1 MLYHLLY
8 PLVDYHTVF
17 NVFRYVTFRT
27 AGAIM
32 TALLLSL
39 VLGPYI
45 IERLREMHVGQQI
58 REDGPGS
65 HMTKAGTPTMG
76 GLLIL
81 TSVTGSTLL
90 WANLSYRFVWLTLL
104 GMIAMGVVGFCDDY
118 LKLKRQSSKGLPPR
132 YKFAWQ
138 IALGLGVGSYLY
150 LDPADAFTTRLSI
163 PFVKWWVPDL
173 GLMYVLLVMVIIVG
187 CSNAVNLTDGLDGL
201 ATGPVI
207 MASAAYTVLAY
218 MAGHAG
224 IARYLQVIPVRE
236 ASELT
241 IIGGA
246 VVGASL
252 GFLWFNAYPAQIF
265 MGDTGSMALGT
276 ALALLA
282 VLTKQELLLII
293 IGGVFVIE
301 TVSVIL
307 QVFSFKTTG
316 RRIFRMAPIHHH
328 YELNG
333 LAEPKIIV
341 RFWIISFLLALIS
354 LATLKLR

>member
-27 AGAIM
+27 AGAMI

-39 VLGPYI
+39 LLGPYVI
-45 IERLREMHVGQQI
+45 DRLRRLHIGQQI
-58 REDGPGS
+58 REDGPGT
-65 HMTKAGTPTMG
+65 HFGKAGTPTMG
-76 GLLIL
+76 GILIL
-81 TSVTGSTLL
+81 AAVIGSTLL
-90 WANLSYRFVWLTLL
+90 WANLTYRFVWLTLL
-104 GMIAMGVVGFCDDY
+104 GIVAMAAVGFLDDY
-118 LKLKRQSSKGLPPR
+118 LKLKRHSSKGLPPR
-132 YKFAWQ
+132 YKFGLQ
-138 IALGLGVGSYLY
+138 ILLGLGVGLYLY
-150 LDPADAFTTRLSI
+150 LYPADQFTTRLSI

-173 GLMYVLLVMVIIVG
+173 GWLYVFLVMLVIVG

-218 MAGHAG
+218 MAGHAA
-224 IARYLQVIPVRE
+224 ISRYLQVIYVRE
-236 ASELT
+236 SSELT
-241 IIGGA
+241 IVAGA

-252 GFLWFNAYPAQIF
+252 GFLWFNAYPAQVF
-265 MGDTGSMALGT
+265 MGDTGSLALGT

-282 VLTKQELLLII
+282 VLTKHELLLLI

-333 LAEPKIIV
+333 LAEPKIII

-354 LATLKLR
+354 LTTLKLR

>member
-8 PLVDYHTVF
+8 PLVDYHTGF

-45 IERLREMHVGQQI
+45 IERLRGLHVGQQI
-58 REDGPGS
+58 REDGPGT
-65 HMTKAGTPTMG
+65 HMAKAGTPTMG

-81 TSVTGSTLL
+81 SAVTGSTLL
-90 WANLSYRFVWLTLL
+90 WANLTYRFVWLTLF
-104 GMIAMGVVGFCDDY
+104 GMIAMGAVGFCDDY
-118 LKLKRQSSKGLPPR
+118 LKLKRQSSKGLAPR

-138 IALGLGVGSYLY
+138 IALGLGVGLYLY
-150 LDPADAFTTRLSI
+150 LFPVDQFTTRLSI
-163 PFVKWWVPDL
+163 PFVKWWVPDP
-173 GLMYVLLVMVIIVG
+173 GWMYVPLVMVIIVG

-207 MASAAYTVLAY
+207 MASGAYTLLAY
-218 MAGHAG
+218 VAGHVA
-224 IARYLQVIPVRE
+224 IARYLQVIYVRE
-236 ASELT
+236 SSELT
-241 IIGGA
+241 IVGGA
-246 VVGASL
+246 VVGAAL

-282 VLTKQELLLII
+282 VLTKQELLLVI

-341 RFWIISFLLALIS
+341 RFWIISFILALIS

>member
-8 PLVDYHTVF
+8 PLVEYHTVF

-45 IERLREMHVGQQI
+45 IAYLRELHVGQQI
-58 REDGPGS
+58 REDGPGT
-65 HMTKAGTPTMG
+65 HMAKAGTPTMG

-81 TSVTGSTLL
+81 AAVTGSTLL
-90 WANLSYRFVWLTLL
+90 WANLTYRFVWLTLL
-104 GMIAMGVVGFCDDY
+104 GMIGMGGVGFCDDY

-132 YKFAWQ
+132 YKFTWQ
-138 IALGLGVGSYLY
+138 IILGLSVGLYLY
-150 LDPADAFTTRLSI
+150 LVPVDAFTTRLSI

-173 GLMYVLLVMVIIVG
+173 GWMYVLLVLLIIVG

-201 ATGPVI
+201 AIGPVI

-218 MAGHAG
+218 MAGHAA
-224 IARYLQVIPVRE
+224 IARYLQVIPVGQ

-246 VVGASL
+246 IVGASL

-282 VLTKQELLLII
+282 VLTKQELLLVI

>member
-1 MLYHLLY
+1 MLYHFLY
-8 PLVDYHTVF
+8 PLVEYHTVF

-32 TALLLSL
+32 TSLLLSL

-45 IERLREMHVGQQI
+45 IKRLRGLHVGQQI
-58 REDGPGS
+58 REDGPGT
-65 HMTKAGTPTMG
+65 HIGKAGTPTMG

-81 TSVTGSTLL
+81 TAVTGSTLL
-90 WANLSYRFVWLTLL
+90 WANLTYRFVWLILL
-104 GMIAMGVVGFCDDY
+104 GTLAMGVVGFIDDY
-118 LKLKRQSSKGLPPR
+118 LKLKRQSSKGLAPR
-132 YKFAWQ
+132 YKFACQ
-138 IALGLGVGSYLY
+138 ILLGLGVGCYLY
-150 LDPADAFTTRLSI
+150 LAPVDGFTTRLSI

-173 GLMYVLLVMVIIVG
+173 GAAYILLVMLMIVG

-201 ATGPVI
+201 ATGPMI
-207 MASAAYTVLAY
+207 MASGAYTVLAY
-218 MAGHAG
+218 MAGHAT
-224 IARYLQVIPVRE
+224 IARYLQVIAVRE
-236 ASELT
+236 SSEVT
-241 IIGGA
+241 IFGGA
-246 VVGASL
+246 VLGASL

-265 MGDTGSMALGT
+265 MGDTGSLALGT

-282 VLTKQELLLII
+282 VLTKHELLLVI

-301 TVSVIL
+301 TVSVLL
-307 QVFSFKTTG
+307 QVFSYKTTG

-333 LAEPKIIV
+333 LAEPKIFV

-354 LATLKLR
+354 LTTLKLR

>member
-8 PLVDYHTVF
+8 PLVEHHTVF
-17 NVFRYVTFRT
+17 NVFRYVTFRA

-39 VLGPYI
+39 VLGPYVI
-45 IERLREMHVGQQI
+45 RRLRELHVGQQI
-58 REDGPGS
+58 REDGPGT
-65 HMTKAGTPTMG
+65 HTAKAGTPTMG

-81 TSVTGSTLL
+81 AAVTGATLL
-90 WANLSYRFVWLTLL
+90 WANLTTRFVWLTLL
-104 GMIAMGVVGFCDDY
+104 GVTAMGAVGFWDDY
-118 LKLKRQSSKGLPPR
+118 LKLRRQSSKGLPPR

-138 IALGLGVGSYLY
+138 IVLGLGVGLYLY
-150 LDPADAFTTRLSI
+150 LVPVDEFTTRLSI

-173 GLMYVLLVMVIIVG
+173 GWMYVPFVLLIIVG

-201 ATGPVI
+201 ATGPVV

-218 MAGHAG
+218 VAGHAA

-236 ASELT
+236 ASEMA

-282 VLTKQELLLII
+282 VLTKQELLLVI

-333 LAEPKIIV
+333 LSEPKIIV

>member
-8 PLVDYHTVF
+8 PLVNYHTVF

-32 TALLLSL
+32 ASLLISL
-39 VLGPYI
+39 LLGPYI
-45 IERLREMHVGQQI
+45 IQRLRGLHVGQQI
-58 REDGPGS
+58 REDGPGT
-65 HMTKAGTPTMG
+65 HTTKAGTPTMG

-81 TSVTGSTLL
+81 AAVTGSTLL
-90 WANLSYRFVWLTLL
+90 WANLTYRFVWLILLATL
-104 GMIAMGVVGFCDDY
+104 AMGAVGFFDDF
-118 LKLKRQSSKGLPPR
+118 LKLTRQSSKGLAPR
-132 YKFAWQ
+132 YKFAFQ
-138 IALGLGVGSYLY
+138 ILLGLAVGLY
-150 LDPADAFTTRLSI
+150 LCLFPVDEFTTRLSI
-163 PFVKWWVPDL
+163 PFVKWWLPDL
-173 GLMYVLLVMVIIVG
+173 GWAYVPLVMLIMVG

-201 ATGPVI
+201 ATGPMI

-218 MAGHAG
+218 MAGHAA
-224 IARYLQVIPVRE
+224 IARYLQVIYVRE
-236 ASELT
+236 SSELT
-241 IIGGA
+241 IFGGA

-252 GFLWFNAYPAQIF
+252 GFLWFNAYPAQVF
-265 MGDTGSMALGT
+265 MGDTGSLALGT

-282 VLTKQELLLII
+282 ILTKQELLLVI

-333 LAEPKIIV
+333 LVEPKIIV
-341 RFWIISFLLALIS
+341 RFWIISFILALIS
-354 LATLKLR
+354 LMTLKLR

>member
-8 PLVDYHTVF
+8 PLVDYHSVF
-17 NVFRYVTFRT
+17 NVFRYVTFRA

-32 TALLLSL
+32 TSLLFSL
-39 VLGPYI
+39 LFGPYI
-45 IERLREMHVGQQI
+45 IARLRALHVGQQI
-58 REDGPGS
+58 REDGPKT
-65 HMTKAGTPTMG
+65 HMGKAGTPTMG

-81 TSVTGSTLL
+81 TAVSGSTLL
-90 WANLSYRFVWLTLL
+90 WANLTSRFVWLILL
-104 GMIAMGVVGFCDDY
+104 GTLAMGALGFFDDY
-118 LKLKRQSSKGLPPR
+118 LKLKRHSSKGLAPR
-132 YKFAWQ
+132 FKFAWQ
-138 IALGLGVGSYLY
+138 ILVGLGVGLYLY
-150 LDPADAFTTRLSI
+150 LVPVGEFTTRLSI
-163 PFVKWWVPDL
+163 PFIKWWVPDL
-173 GLMYVLLVMVIIVG
+173 GAAYVLLVMLMIVG

-201 ATGPVI
+201 ATGPMI

-218 MAGHAG
+218 IAGHAT
-224 IARYLQVIPVRE
+224 IARYLQVISVRE
-236 ASELT
+236 SSELT
-241 IIGGA
+241 IFGGA

-282 VLTKQELLLII
+282 VLTKHELLLVI

-301 TVSVIL
+301 TVSVLL
-307 QVFSFKTTG
+307 QVFSYKTTG

-333 LAEPKIIV
+333 IAEPKIFV

-354 LATLKLR
+354 LTTLKLR

>member
-32 TALLLSL
+32 TSLVLSL
-39 VLGPYI
+39 ILGPYI
-45 IERLREMHVGQQI
+45 IQRLRELHVGQHI
-58 REDGPGS
+58 REDGPGTHFS
-65 HMTKAGTPTMG
+65 KAGTPTMG
-76 GLLIL
+76 GILIL
-81 TSVTGSTLL
+81 TAVTASTLL
-90 WANLSYRFVWLTLL
+90 WATLTSRFVWLILGGTL
-104 GMIAMGVVGFCDDY
+104 AMGAVGFFDDY
-118 LKLKRQSSKGLPPR
+118 LKMKRHSSKGLAPR
-132 YKFAWQ
+132 HKFGLQ
-138 IALGLGVGSYLY
+138 ILLGLAVGFYLY
-150 LDPADAFTTRLSI
+150 LVPVDAFTTRLSV
-163 PFVKWWVPDL
+163 PFFKWVVPDL
-173 GLMYVLLVMVIIVG
+173 GWAYALLVMVMIVG

-201 ATGPVI
+201 ATGPMI
-207 MASAAYTVLAY
+207 MASAAYTILAY
-218 MAGHAG
+218 IAGHAA
-224 IARYLQVIPVRE
+224 IARYLQVIAVRDS
-236 ASELT
+236 SEVT
-241 IIGGA
+241 VFGGA
-246 VVGASL
+246 VVGACL

-265 MGDTGSMALGT
+265 MGDTGSLALGT

-282 VLTKQELLLII
+282 VLTKHELLLLI

-301 TVSVIL
+301 TVSVVL

-333 LAEPKIIV
+333 MAEPKIFV

-354 LATLKLR
+354 LTTLKLR

>member
-27 AGAIM
+27 AGAIV
-32 TALLLSL
+32 TSLLLSL

-45 IERLREMHVGQQI
+45 IERLRALHIGQQI
-58 REDGPGS
+58 REDGPRTHLG
-65 HMTKAGTPTMG
+65 KAGTPTMG
-76 GLLIL
+76 GVLI
-81 TSVTGSTLL
+81 VAAVIGSTLL
-90 WANLSYRFVWLTLL
+90 WANLTYRFVWVILL
-104 GMIAMGVVGFCDDY
+104 GTLGMGAVGFCDDY
-118 LKLKRQSSKGLPPR
+118 LKLRRKSSKGLAPR
-132 YKFAWQ
+132 YKFTWQ
-138 IALGLGVGSYLY
+138 IMLGLGVGLYLY
-150 LDPADAFTTRLSI
+150 LSPVDEFTTRLSI
-163 PFVKWWVPDL
+163 PFVKWLVPDL
-173 GLMYVLLVMVIIVG
+173 EWVYVLLVMLVIVG

-201 ATGPVI
+201 ATGPMI
-207 MASAAYTVLAY
+207 MAAGAYTVLAY
-218 MAGHAG
+218 MAGHGA
-224 IARYLQVIPVRE
+224 IARYLQVIYVRE
-236 ASELT
+236 SSELT
-241 IIGGA
+241 IFGGA

-265 MGDTGSMALGT
+265 MGDTGSLALGT

-282 VLTKQELLLII
+282 VLTKHELLLMI

-301 TVSVIL
+301 AISVLL
-307 QVFSFKTTG
+307 QVFSYKTTG

-333 LAEPKIIV
+333 VAEPKIIV

-354 LATLKLR
+354 LTTLKLR

>member
-1 MLYHLLY
+1 MLYHFLY
-8 PLVDYHTVF
+8 PLVEYHTVF

-32 TALLLSL
+32 TSLLLSL

-45 IERLREMHVGQQI
+45 IKRLRGLHVGQQI
-58 REDGPGS
+58 REDGPGT
-65 HMTKAGTPTMG
+65 HIGKAGTPTMG

-81 TSVTGSTLL
+81 TAVTGSTLL
-90 WANLSYRFVWLTLL
+90 WANLTYRFVWLILL
-104 GMIAMGVVGFCDDY
+104 GTLAMGVVGFIDDY
-118 LKLKRQSSKGLPPR
+118 LKLKRQSSKGLAPR

-138 IALGLGVGSYLY
+138 ILLGLGVGCYLY
-150 LDPADAFTTRLSI
+150 LAPVDGFTTRLSI

-173 GLMYVLLVMVIIVG
+173 GAAYILLVMLMIVG

-201 ATGPVI
+201 ATGPMI
-207 MASAAYTVLAY
+207 MASGAYTVLAY
-218 MAGHAG
+218 MAGHAT
-224 IARYLQVIPVRE
+224 IAHYLQVIAVRE
-236 ASELT
+236 SSEIT
-241 IIGGA
+241 IFGGA
-246 VVGASL
+246 VLGASL

-265 MGDTGSMALGT
+265 MGDTGSLALGT

-282 VLTKQELLLII
+282 ILTKHELLLVI

-301 TVSVIL
+301 TVSVLL
-307 QVFSFKTTG
+307 QVFSYKTTG

-333 LAEPKIIV
+333 LAEPKIFV

-354 LATLKLR
+354 LTTLKLR

>member
-8 PLVDYHTVF
+8 PLVDYHTAF

-32 TALLLSL
+32 TSLLLSL

-45 IERLREMHVGQQI
+45 IRRLRELHVEQQI
-58 REDGPGS
+58 REDGPGT
-65 HMTKAGTPTMG
+65 HVGKAGTPTMG

-81 TSVTGSTLL
+81 AAIGGATLL
-90 WANLSYRFVWLTLL
+90 WANLTYRFVWLVLVGTLL
-104 GMIAMGVVGFCDDY
+104 MGGIGFCDDY
-118 LKLKRQSSKGLPPR
+118 LKLTRRSSKGLAPR
-132 YKFAWQ
+132 HKFAWQ
-138 IALGLGVGSYLY
+138 ILLGLSVGVYLY
-150 LDPADAFTTRLSI
+150 LAPVDEFTTRLSI
-163 PFVKWWVPDL
+163 PFVKWLVPDL
-173 GLMYVLLVMVIIVG
+173 EWAYALLVMLVIVG

-218 MAGHAG
+218 MAGHGA
-224 IARYLQVIPVRE
+224 ISRYLQVTYVRE
-236 ASELT
+236 SSELT
-241 IIGGA
+241 IFGGA
-246 VVGASL
+246 VVGAAL

-265 MGDTGSMALGT
+265 MGDTGSLALGT

-282 VLTKQELLLII
+282 ILTKHELLLVI

-301 TVSVIL
+301 AVSVLL
-307 QVFSFKTTG
+307 QVFSFKATG

-328 YELNG
+328 YELHG
-333 LAEPKIIV
+333 VAEPKIIV

-354 LATLKLR
+354 LTTLKLR

>member
-1 MLYHLLY
+1 MLYYFLY
-8 PLVDYHTVF
+8 PLVEYHTVF

-32 TALLLSL
+32 TSLLLSL

-45 IERLREMHVGQQI
+45 IKRLRGLHVGQQI
-58 REDGPGS
+58 REDGPGT
-65 HMTKAGTPTMG
+65 HIGKAGTPTMG

-81 TSVTGSTLL
+81 TAVTGSTLL
-90 WANLSYRFVWLTLL
+90 WANLTYRFVWLILL
-104 GMIAMGVVGFCDDY
+104 GTLAMGVVGFIDDY
-118 LKLKRQSSKGLPPR
+118 LKLKRQSSKGLAPR
-132 YKFAWQ
+132 YKFACQ
-138 IALGLGVGSYLY
+138 ILLGLGVGCYLY
-150 LDPADAFTTRLSI
+150 LAPVDGFTTRLSI

-173 GLMYVLLVMVIIVG
+173 GVAYILLVMLMIVG

-201 ATGPVI
+201 ATGPMI
-207 MASAAYTVLAY
+207 MASGAYTVLAY
-218 MAGHAG
+218 MAGHAT
-224 IARYLQVIPVRE
+224 IARYLQVIAVRE
-236 ASELT
+236 SSEVT
-241 IIGGA
+241 IFGGA
-246 VVGASL
+246 VLGASL

-265 MGDTGSMALGT
+265 MGDTGSLALGT

-282 VLTKQELLLII
+282 VLTKHELLLVI

-301 TVSVIL
+301 TVSVLL
-307 QVFSFKTTG
+307 QVFSYKTTG

-333 LAEPKIIV
+333 LAEPKIFV

-354 LATLKLR
+354 LTTLKLR

>member
-8 PLVDYHTVF
+8 PLVDYHIVF

-39 VLGPYI
+39 VVGPYM
-45 IERLREMHVGQQI
+45 IERLRALHVGQQI
-58 REDGPGS
+58 REDGPGA
-65 HMTKAGTPTMG
+65 HMAKAGTPTMG

-81 TSVTGSTLL
+81 TAVSGSTLL
-90 WANLSYRFVWLTLL
+90 WANLTYRFVWLTLL
-104 GMIAMGVVGFCDDY
+104 GIMAMGAVGFCDDY
-118 LKLKRQSSKGLPPR
+118 LKLQRQSSKGLAPR

-138 IALGLGVGSYLY
+138 IALGLGIGLYLY
-150 LDPADAFTTRLSI
+150 LFPVDSFTTRLSI

-173 GLMYVLLVMVIIVG
+173 GLAYVLLVMFIMVG

-207 MASAAYTVLAY
+207 MASGAYTVLAY
-218 MAGHAG
+218 TAGHAA

-236 ASELT
+236 VSELT
-241 IIGGA
+241 IVGGA
-246 VVGASL
+246 VVGAAL

-265 MGDTGSMALGT
+265 MGDTGSMGLGT

-282 VLTKQELLLII
+282 VLTKQELLLVI

>member
-8 PLVDYHTVF
+8 PLVKYHTVF

-39 VLGPYI
+39 MLGPYI
-45 IERLREMHVGQQI
+45 IERLRALHVGQHI
-58 REDGPGS
+58 REDGPGT
-65 HMTKAGTPTMG
+65 HMSKAGTPTMG
-76 GLLIL
+76 GILIL
-81 TSVTGSTLL
+81 AAVTASTLL
-90 WANLSYRFVWLTLL
+90 WGNLTNRFVWLILVGML
-104 GMIAMGVVGFCDDY
+104 GMGAVGFCDDY
-118 LKLKRQSSKGLPPR
+118 LKLKRRSSKGLAPR
-132 YKFAWQ
+132 YKFGWQ
-138 IALGLGVGSYLY
+138 ILLGLAIGLYLY
-150 LDPADAFTTRLSI
+150 LTPVDAFTTRLSI
-163 PFVKWWVPDL
+163 PFVKWWLPNL
-173 GLMYVLLVMVIIVG
+173 GWGYVVLVMFMIVG

-201 ATGPVI
+201 ATGPMI

-218 MAGHAG
+218 IAGHAS
-224 IARYLQVIPVRE
+224 IAGYLQVIGVRE
-236 ASELT
+236 SSELT
-241 IIGGA
+241 VFGGA
-246 VVGASL
+246 VVGACL

-265 MGDTGSMALGT
+265 MGDTGSLALGA

-282 VLTKQELLLII
+282 ILTKHELLLVI

-301 TVSVIL
+301 TVSVLL
-307 QVFSFKTTG
+307 QVFSYKTTG

-333 LAEPKIIV
+333 LAEPKIFV

-354 LATLKLR
+354 LTTLKLR

>member
-8 PLVDYHTVF
+8 PLADYHIVF

-45 IERLREMHVGQQI
+45 IERLRTLHVGQQI
-58 REDGPGS
+58 REDGPGT
-65 HMTKAGTPTMG
+65 HMAKAGTPTMG

-81 TSVTGSTLL
+81 SAVIGASLL
-90 WANLSYRFVWLTLL
+90 WANLTYRFVWLTLL
-104 GMIAMGVVGFCDDY
+104 GMIAMGAVGFCDDY
-118 LKLKRQSSKGLPPR
+118 LKLQRQSSKGLAPR

-138 IALGLGVGSYLY
+138 IMLGLGIGLYLY
-150 LDPADAFTTRLSI
+150 LFPVDSFTTRLSI

-173 GLMYVLLVMVIIVG
+173 GLVYVLLVMFVIVG

-218 MAGHAG
+218 VAGHAA
-224 IARYLQVIPVRE
+224 IAGYLQVIPVRE
-236 ASELT
+236 ASELA
-241 IIGGA
+241 IVGGA
-246 VVGASL
+246 VVGAAL

-282 VLTKQELLLII
+282 VLAKQELLLVI

-301 TVSVIL
+301 TISVIL
-307 QVFSFKTTG
+307 QVFSYKTTG

>member
-8 PLVDYHTVF
+8 PLVEYHTVF

-32 TALLLSL
+32 TSLLVSL
-39 VLGPYI
+39 ILGPYI
-45 IERLREMHVGQQI
+45 IQRLRALQVGQHI
-58 REDGPGS
+58 REDGPGTHFS
-65 HMTKAGTPTMG
+65 KAGTPTMG
-76 GLLIL
+76 GILIL
-81 TSVTGSTLL
+81 AAVTVSTVL
-90 WANLSYRFVWLTLL
+90 WANLSYRFVWLILGGTL
-104 GMIAMGVVGFCDDY
+104 GMGAVGFFDDY
-118 LKLKRQSSKGLPPR
+118 LKLKRQSSKGLAPR

-138 IALGLGVGSYLY
+138 ILLGLAIGGYLY
-150 LDPADAFTTRLSI
+150 LAPVDEFTTRLPV
-163 PFVKWWVPDL
+163 PFFKSLVPDL
-173 GLMYVLLVMVIIVG
+173 GWAYIPLVMLVIVG

-201 ATGPVI
+201 ATGPMI

-218 MAGHAG
+218 IAGHAAL
-224 IARYLQVIPVRE
+224 ARYLQVISVRE
-236 ASELT
+236 SSEVT
-241 IIGGA
+241 VFGGA
-246 VVGASL
+246 VVGACL

-265 MGDTGSMALGT
+265 MGDTGSLGLGT

-282 VLTKQELLLII
+282 ILTKHELLLMI

-301 TVSVIL
+301 TASVLL
-307 QVFSFKTTG
+307 QVFSYKTTG

-333 LAEPKIIV
+333 LAEPKIFV

-354 LATLKLR
+354 LTTLKLR

>member
-8 PLVDYHTVF
+8 PLVDYHTIF

-27 AGAIM
+27 AGAII
-32 TALLLSL
+32 TSLLLSL
-39 VLGPYI
+39 ILGPYI
-45 IERLREMHVGQQI
+45 IKRLRELHIGQQI
-58 REDGPGS
+58 REDGPRTHLG
-65 HMTKAGTPTMG
+65 KAGTPTMG
-76 GLLIL
+76 GLLI
-81 TSVTGSTLL
+81 VAAVIGSTLL
-90 WANLSYRFVWLTLL
+90 WANLTYRFIWVILL
-104 GMIAMGVVGFCDDY
+104 GTLAMGTVGFYDDY
-118 LKLKRQSSKGLPPR
+118 LKLSRKSSKGLAPR

-138 IALGLGVGSYLY
+138 IMLGLAVGLYLY
-150 LDPADAFTTRLSI
+150 LSPVDEFTTRLSI
-163 PFVKWWVPDL
+163 PFVKWLVPDL
-173 GLMYVLLVMVIIVG
+173 GWTYVLLVMLVIVA

-201 ATGPVI
+201 ATGPMI
-207 MASAAYTVLAY
+207 MAAAAYTVLAY
-218 MAGHAG
+218 MAGHGG
-224 IARYLQVIPVRE
+224 IARYLQVIYVRE
-236 ASELT
+236 SSELT
-241 IIGGA
+241 IFGGA

-265 MGDTGSMALGT
+265 MGDTGSFALGT

-282 VLTKQELLLII
+282 VLTKHELLLVI

-301 TVSVIL
+301 AISVLL

-333 LAEPKIIV
+333 VAEPKIIV

-354 LATLKLR
+354 LTTLKLR

>member
-27 AGAIM
+27 AGAIV
-32 TALLLSL
+32 TSLLLSL

-45 IERLREMHVGQQI
+45 IERLRALHIGQQI
-58 REDGPGS
+58 REDGPRTHLG
-65 HMTKAGTPTMG
+65 KAGTPRMG
-76 GLLIL
+76 G
-81 TSVTGSTLL
+81 
-90 WANLSYRFVWLTLL
+90 
-104 GMIAMGVVGFCDDY
+104 VGFCDDY
-118 LKLKRQSSKGLPPR
+118 LKLRRKSSKGLAPR
-132 YKFAWQ
+132 YKFTWQ
-138 IALGLGVGSYLY
+138 IMLGLGVGLYLY
-150 LDPADAFTTRLSI
+150 LSPVDEFTTRLSI
-163 PFVKWWVPDL
+163 PFVKWLVPDL
-173 GLMYVLLVMVIIVG
+173 EWVYVLLVMLVIVG

-201 ATGPVI
+201 ATGPMI
-207 MASAAYTVLAY
+207 MAAGPYPVLAY
-218 MAGHAG
+218 VAGHGA
-224 IARYLQVIPVRE
+224 IARYLQVIYVRE
-236 ASELT
+236 SSELT
-241 IIGGA
+241 IFGGA

-265 MGDTGSMALGT
+265 MGDTGSLALGT

-282 VLTKQELLLII
+282 VLTKHELLLMI

-301 TVSVIL
+301 AISVLL
-307 QVFSFKTTG
+307 QVFSYKTTG

-333 LAEPKIIV
+333 VAEPKIIV

-354 LATLKLR
+354 LTTLKLR